1 MTEIESA
8 GWIRDALE
16 QYERP
21 LLRYVSRIT
30 GNIETAREVVQDA
43 FLRLCQ
49 ADRAKV
55 DGHLAAW
62 LYTVCR
68 NRAYDVREKEG
79 RMDALTE
86 GRADR
91 RPSSDPGPGAVAER
105 HEALA
110 RVLDVLA
117 ELPGETQEAFRL
129 KFEDEL
135 TYREI
140 SHVMGVSLGKVS
152 SLIATALDTM
162 RQRLQ
167 GEHDL
172 AQEVRI

>member
-1 MTEIESA
+1 MTELESA
-8 GWIRDALE
+8 DWIRQALE
-16 QYERP
+16 RYEKP
-21 LLRYVSRIT
+21 LIRYACRIT
-30 GNIETAREVVQDA
+30 GDLETARDVVQDA

-68 NRAYDVREKEG
+68 NRAFDVRKKEE
-79 RMDALTE
+79 RMDALTD
-86 GRADR
+86 GRANV
-91 RPSSDPGPGAVAER
+91 RPSDAPGPATVAER

-110 RVLDVLA
+110 KVLDVLS
-117 ELPGETQEAFRL
+117 ELPQEAQEAFRL

-152 SLIATALDTM
+152 NLIATALDTM

-167 GEHDL
+167 GELGL
-172 AQEVRI
+172 AQEV